1 MCHTHLQKKGRS
13 DAWPLRLSSVH
24 LAYPGIVSVLLILV
38 CDLKGRW
45 TGGWGQSGRLSSHA
59 HDSLRFVEIPC
70 SFGHITH
77 WWHMLR
83 EEHQARQQDG
93 MTLKFI
99 QMEMFK
105 NQKSNLLDGTL
116 VRSKTRNT
124 SGRAENKYKE
134 RFCFYFFG
142 SGGSCHPKSELCDY
156 FLDKSRLPKFEI
168 HQPLSCR
175 RTKPQMSITVPNG
188 LHSKTWWC
196 STFLSG

>member
-13 DAWPLRLSSVH
+13 DAWLLRLSCVH

-156 FLDKSRLPKFEI
+156 FLDKSRLP
-168 HQPLSCR
+168 SCLR

-188 LHSKTWWC
+188 LHSETWWC